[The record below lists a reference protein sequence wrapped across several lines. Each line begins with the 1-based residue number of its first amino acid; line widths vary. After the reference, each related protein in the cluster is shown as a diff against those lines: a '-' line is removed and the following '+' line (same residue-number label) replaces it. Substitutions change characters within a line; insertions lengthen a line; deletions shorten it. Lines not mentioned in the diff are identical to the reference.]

1 MAMAAEPLPLGGIA
15 HVAFRV
21 SSLDKAREFYVHGL
35 GMPEAAQLKSP
46 DGAVSLLFL
55 QVNDE
60 QFIEISPSLRGD
72 QHRRLSHISFITFD
86 LGKARQMVMARG
98 LQPSIVT
105 KGRDGNQSFR
115 LEDPEGNTLEFTEYM
130 PGSLHWNARG
140 QFAEAPRV
148 SQRIMHA
155 GIVITDMD
163 RMVEFYHE
171 TLGFEE
177 FWRGGPADD
186 KVAWINM
193 RVPGSHGDYVELM
206 VLPKVPTREQLGSA
220 QHLCLMV
227 PDIEAAHRTMAA
239 RLTLTDR
246 NNVKRGRNRKMQ
258 FNLYDPDGSRTEL
271 MEPAIRE

>member
-1 MAMAAEPLPLGGIA
+1 MTAAEPLPLGGIA
-15 HVAFRV
+15 HVTFRV
-21 SSLDKAREFYVHGL
+21 SSLEKAREFYVHGL
-35 GMPEAAQLKSP
+35 GLPEAGQLTSR
-46 DGAVSLLFL
+46 DGAVSLLYL

-72 QHRRLSHISFITFD
+72 QHRRLSHVSFITFD
-86 LGKARQMVMARG
+86 LAKARQMVMSRG
-98 LQPSIVT
+98 LQPSIIT
-105 KGRDGNQSFR
+105 TGRDGNQSFR
-115 LEDPEGNTLEFTEYM
+115 LEDPEGNTLEFTEYQA
-130 PGSLHWNARG
+130 GSLQSKARG
-140 QFAEAPRV
+140 KFADAPRV

-155 GIVITDMD
+155 GIVITDID
-163 RMVEFYHE
+163 RMVAFYRE
-171 TLGFEE
+171 KLGFEE
-177 FWRGGPADD
+177 FWRGGPTDD

-193 RVPGSHGDYVELM
+193 RVPGSPGDYVELM

-239 RLTLTDR
+239 RLSLTDR